1 MGRISTAQVI
11 GAMAGVVDIIFSL
24 IDGDANRIG
33 YSVAWDAFTTRF
45 NDSSASRT
53 FHVLPH
59 WHRIPLE
66 STFTSNAMAVIRVHR
81 TSG

>member
-1 MGRISTAQVI
+1 MVALIAI
-11 GAMAGVVDIIFSL
+11 MFSL
-24 IDGDANRIG
+24 ICGDANRIG

-59 WHRIPLE
+59 WHRITLE
-66 STFTSNAMAVIRVHR
+66 STFTSNALAVIRVHR